1 MRLDYISLYHVEIML
16 LTHKSTKSLYFFMYV
31 KDSLPFQSMTHITC
45 NGPGI
50 SLTYYDNDTNFSS
63 LLKNYLYLLSN
74 LFWQH
79 SDPIIGQN
87 ILKGVVKN
95 LLLSINIVMMSGHFS
110 PTRHSYL
117 SSLKM
122 PDFISIL

>member
-1 MRLDYISLYHVEIML
+1 MISKFIESLVKL
-16 LTHKSTKSLYFFMYV
+16 LSMYV

-79 SDPIIGQN
+79 SEPIIGQN
-87 ILKGVVKN
+87 ILKGVVQN
-95 LLLSINIVMMSGHFS
+95 
-110 PTRHSYL
+110 
-117 SSLKM
+117 
-122 PDFISIL
+122 